1 MLESNDNTCIPIY
14 FDLRNPFS
22 LSVLCLEINL
32 SFLGMGKFSVLS
44 KNHVY
49 DHISAK
55 TNSRILYYAFVPMY
69 FNPGKPFL
77 LPF

>member
-1 MLESNDNTCIPIY
+1 MY

-22 LSVLCLEINL
+22 LSFLCLEINL

-44 KNHVY
+44 KNHVF

-55 TNSRILYYAFVPMY
+55 TNSRILYDTCIPMY
-69 FNPGKPFL
+69 FNPRKPFL
-77 LPF
+77 LSF